1 MVEQHGSRRV
11 IDNPVSGE
19 RIVIRTS
26 GAETEGRLLCFDLF
40 LPPGGHVPAGHVHP
54 EQVERFTV
62 VSGRLRF
69 RIGRGEY
76 LASPGETITVPAGTA
91 HWFGNPGTQLAHVQ
105 VEVEPALRMQEL
117 LEATEVMARA
127 GRLFGTQLPRPYGL
141 ALILLEFRRELA
153 IPNVPAVV
161 VHALLGLVAWL
172 GRSREVSRVSEP

>member
-1 MVEQHGSRRV
+1 MARRV

-26 GAETEGRLLCFDLF
+26 GAETEGRLLCFDLY

-62 VSGRLRF
+62 VSGQLRF
-69 RIGRGEY
+69 RIGRGAY

-91 HWFGNPGTQLAHVQ
+91 HWFGNPGAQVAHVQ

-127 GRLFGTQLPRPYGL
+127 GRMFGTRLPRLYDL

-161 VHALLGLVAWL
+161 ANVLLSLVAWL
-172 GRSREVSRVSEP
+172 GRSRAISRVNEP